1 MKTKITRTGRTL
13 KVTLCVNRNNIYH
26 KELEQ
31 LLEKVSLDPYSK
43 LRFIN
48 DVEQYL
54 EAAEH
59 YIEVS
64 KTFNKNEFYKDPG
77 KCLTDMK
84 KTAAIDIK
92 KHLKRIL

>member
-48 DVEQYL
+48 EVEQYL
-54 EAAEH
+54 EAA
-59 YIEVS
+59 
-64 KTFNKNEFYKDPG
+64 
-77 KCLTDMK
+77 
-84 KTAAIDIK
+84 
-92 KHLKRIL
+92 